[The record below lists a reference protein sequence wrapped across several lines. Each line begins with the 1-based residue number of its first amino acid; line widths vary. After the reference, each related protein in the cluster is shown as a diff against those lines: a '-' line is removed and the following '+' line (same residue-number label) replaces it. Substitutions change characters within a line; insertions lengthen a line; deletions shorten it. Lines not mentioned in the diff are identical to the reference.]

1 MLLHRALFAGAVS
14 VTPALDV
21 VNGGWRVA
29 TAKVF
34 SSIATG
40 YKVFMKVGSPVSLLD
55 YDEVQEISGDGQRH
69 VLFDTPIEGQT
80 YYFIAVALQDS
91 ETSLPSIIKPFTENE
106 TVLFSK
112 SSIGVFNF
120 LVPQDIYVLNCNIVG
135 GAGGPG
141 GGGGGGAN
149 DFFSGTGGAGGNG
162 GVKGEDTIFGSNT
175 ASGGSG
181 GGGGGGGASYRPV
194 LPPVLPGQPG
204 TSGMNSTAFP
214 GGIGGAGGNESGS
227 AQSGG
232 SGGLNAEGSWPEQPN
247 WGRRNTFVPVGGAG
261 RNSSPPGAGGG
272 LGGSGEYLNIPNFQV
287 TPGTN
292 ISGIVGNRG
301 VGGAGGAGGSTTSGQ
316 YGGNGQTAT
325 GSNLGNPGGI
335 QIKG

>member
-21 VNGGWRVA
+21 VNGGWKVA

-40 YKVFMKVGSPVSLLD
+40 YKIFMKAGSFVSLSD
-55 YDEVQEISGDGQRH
+55 YDEVQEISGGGQRH
-69 VLFDTPIEGQT
+69 VLFNTPIEGQT

-91 ETSLPSIIKPFTENE
+91 ETSLPSVIKPFTENE

-112 SSIGVFNF
+112 SSVGTFAF
-120 LVPQDIYVLNCNIVG
+120 MVPQDIYVLNCNLVG

-149 DFFSGTGGAGGNG
+149 DFFSGTGGIGGSG
-162 GVKGEDTIFGSNT
+162 GAKGEDTSFGSNA

-181 GGGGGGGASYRPV
+181 GGGGGGGASHRPV
-194 LPPVLPGQPG
+194 LPPVLPGQSG
-204 TSGMNSTAFP
+204 TSGMNSTVFA
-214 GGIGGAGGNESGS
+214 GGAGGAGGNESGS
-227 AQSGG
+227 AQSGSDG
-232 SGGLNAEGSWPEQPN
+232 SMNAEGSWSEQPS
-247 WGRRNTFVPVGGAG
+247 WGRRNTFAPSGGAG
-261 RNSSPPGAGGG
+261 RNSSPSGASGG
-272 LGGSGEYLNIPNFQV
+272 LGGSGEYLNIPNLQV
-287 TPGTN
+287 IPGSS

-301 VGGAGGAGGSTTSGQ
+301 NGGAGGSGGATLSGQ
-316 YGGNGQTAT
+316 YGGNGQMAT